1 MKKLMVVA
9 LLAVLGLAL
18 QAPAHASQ
26 SGSGLAQIAKKCKK
40 KRGHRAATAK
50 KKCKKKKPPSTTTP
64 SAPSTTTPSVT
75 PKPLTDAE
83 VISRLYSQ
91 GAVYCSSP
99 DFFAPFCPGHGVY
112 FDGDPT
118 HARCDS
124 KSTFSWSCLGYL
136 DFDSDG
142 DDVGDQTCDFR
153 EVVERTGI
161 DGITSHQDVSYGT
174 VSGFDCY
181 PNSP

>member
-40 KRGHRAATAK
+40 KHKRAAAAK
-50 KKCKKKKPPSTTTP
+50 KKCKKKSTTP
-64 SAPSTTTPSVT
+64 APTTPAPVAAPT